1 MRNAGA
7 LPPPTQKKERR
18 KKAGFQKFQLK
29 KKKTE
34 ETLN

>member
-1 MRNAGA
+1 M
-7 LPPPTQKKERR
+7 LPPSPSHPPNWNNKKS
-18 KKAGFQKFQLK
+18 FQKFQFKK